1 MSLCGSTSRVPW
13 RRRWSGCGRSTR
25 ADVAADVEL
34 ALHRVTQS
42 LLHTPTLRAKELA
55 RTGDSAG
62 YLQALHTLFGI
73 DLTQLPT
80 DHAEL
85 SSRIG

>member
-1 MSLCGSTSRVPW
+1 
-13 RRRWSGCGRSTR
+13 
-25 ADVAADVEL
+25 VEL

-42 LLHTPTLRAKELA
+42 LLHTPTLRARELA

-73 DLTQLPT
+73 DITDPEISGHSPTVRLT
-80 DHAEL
+80 
-85 SSRIG
+85 S